1 MKMKRLISFFCVMIC
16 MLAMTLPAFA
26 RASDQLEDYWMEA
39 GTSDG
44 QILVSFSVTGSAKMD
59 RIGCE
64 SIEVYEDT
72 NGRWKEV
79 ESLDEF
85 DEGMSDRNS
94 RGYINTI
101 YIDGEVGSY
110 YKVIVTIFA
119 EDENGRDAR
128 EEAFYVTCRS

>member
-1 MKMKRLISFFCVMIC
+1 
-16 MLAMTLPAFA
+16 
-26 RASDQLEDYWMEA
+26 
-39 GTSDG
+39 
-44 QILVSFSVTGSAKMD
+44 MD

-110 YKVIVTIFA
+110 YKFIVTIFA

-128 EEAFYVTCRS
+128 EETFYVTCRA

>member
-59 RIGCE
+59 RNGCE
-64 SIEVYEDT
+64 RIYFYESIIC
-72 NGRWKEV
+72 RWQ
-79 ESLDEF
+79 
-85 DEGMSDRNS
+85 
-94 RGYINTI
+94 
-101 YIDGEVGSY
+101 
-110 YKVIVTIFA
+110 
-119 EDENGRDAR
+119 
-128 EEAFYVTCRS
+128 

>member
-101 YIDGEVGSY
+101 YIDGEVVLKFTPYITPQGQKGLAKIVKRY
-110 YKVIVTIFA
+110 YTA
-119 EDENGRDAR
+119 A
-128 EEAFYVTCRS
+128 